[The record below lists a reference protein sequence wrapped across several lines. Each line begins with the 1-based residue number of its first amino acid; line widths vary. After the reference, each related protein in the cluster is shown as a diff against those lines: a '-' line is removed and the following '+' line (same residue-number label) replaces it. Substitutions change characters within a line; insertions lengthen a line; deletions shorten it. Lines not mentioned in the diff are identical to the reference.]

1 MHLARSFSI
10 SFDTDEGESREITS
24 LGLFWS
30 NYYSVIYFL
39 ITPLELILGGLDK
52 GKKIQ
57 LTYDSFLESSDM

>member
-1 MHLARSFSI
+1 VHLARSFSI
-10 SFDTDEGESREITS
+10 SFDTDEGERREITS
-24 LGLFWS
+24 LGLFLP

-39 ITPLELILGGLDK
+39 IALLELIVGGLDK